1 MKKHITLVMALI
13 VAVACFAGNGF
24 AQKLVVA
31 TDTNFKPFSFKAS
44 TGEYTG
50 FDVEMWAALAKRIGL
65 DYQLQ
70 PMDFNGII
78 PGLQSGTIDVAV
90 AGMSIKSAR
99 EEVVDFAY
107 PYYKAGIVS
116 LVRADNNDITTMD
129 DFDGKI
135 VATKLAT
142 SSVDYIKN
150 NSNPKELKQFPNI
163 SDAFMELNSGGC
175 DVVMFDLPPLADY
188 ANNAG
193 KGNVKIVGPLYMGH
207 HYGIAFPS
215 GSELR
220 DKVSVEILRMME
232 DGSYAELYRKW
243 FGEDPK

>member
-1 MKKHITLVMALI
+1 MKKLLTMAMALL
-13 VAVACFAGNGF
+13 VVVGCCAGNVF
-24 AQKLVVA
+24 AEKLVVA
-31 TDTNFKPFSFKAS
+31 TDTNFKPFSFKAAS
-44 TGEYTG
+44 GEYTG
-50 FDVEMWAALAKRIGL
+50 FDVEMWAALAQRIGL

-90 AGMSIKSAR
+90 AGMSIKAAR

-107 PYYKAGIVS
+107 PYYKAGIVA
-116 LVRADNNDITTMD
+116 LVRADNDDIKSME
-129 DFDGKI
+129 DFAGKI

-150 NSNPKELKQFPNI
+150 NSTPKELKQFPNI
-163 SDAFMELNSGGC
+163 SDAFMELSAGGC

-193 KGNVKIVGPLYMGH
+193 KGQVKIVGPLYMGH
-207 HYGIAFPS
+207 HYGIAFPA

-232 DGSYAELYRKW
+232 DGSYDELYRKW